1 MSDLKQFAKDNHVPI
16 IQDGGL
22 DFLLKTI
29 KKINAKDILE
39 LGSAIGYSA
48 ISMARLS
55 DDIHIDTI

>member
-39 LGSAIGYSA
+39 LGSYWIQC
-48 ISMARLS
+48 
-55 DDIHIDTI
+55 DINGQII